1 MSGEQMLICLVGWD
15 CLAQAA
21 AVRLAERYTPSLQV
35 VFCQRR
41 STLDTL
47 LQLEWTD
54 GQEQKV

>member
-21 AVRLAERYTPSLQV
+21 AVRLAEIHPSLQV